1 MKSNDWKDR
10 LGIMYSTN
18 PDFQYNTGD
27 EEEEETLPKEK
38 QLLRIALD
46 KRNRGGKA
54 VTLVTGFRGTTG
66 DLEALGFEFQ
76 LSFYKNDIIE
86 YEKDGEIVRERF
98 LSRTMPKVKNYIE
111 TKPIDRAKYEKQKL
125 VGLSKTKMIR
135 KYRMD
140 ILGNY
145 YMCSRENFSKYC

>member
-1 MKSNDWKDR
+1 MTM
-10 LGIMYSTN
+10 GEYVI
-18 PDFQYNTGD
+18 D
-27 EEEEETLPKEK
+27 EDAYAINLVREK
-38 QLLRIALD
+38 MIQPGQ
-46 KRNRGGKA
+46 KR
-54 VTLVTGFRGTTG
+54 G
-66 DLEALGFEFQ
+66 DLEALDLNFNYHFIKMIL
-76 LSFYKNDIIE
+76 LSMRRME
-86 YEKDGEIVRERF
+86 RSLGERF

-145 YMCSRENFSKYC
+145 YMCSRENFFKILLIIVGIRICVVVYMTEN

>member
-1 MKSNDWKDR
+1 M
-10 LGIMYSTN
+10 
-18 PDFQYNTGD
+18 
-27 EEEEETLPKEK
+27 
-38 QLLRIALD
+38 
-46 KRNRGGKA
+46 
-54 VTLVTGFRGTTG
+54 
-66 DLEALGFEFQ
+66 
-76 LSFYKNDIIE
+76 
-86 YEKDGEIVRERF
+86 
-98 LSRTMPKVKNYIE
+98 KNYIE

>member
-1 MKSNDWKDR
+1 MFIIR
-10 LGIMYSTN
+10 
-18 PDFQYNTGD
+18 
-27 EEEEETLPKEK
+27 
-38 QLLRIALD
+38 
-46 KRNRGGKA
+46 KRNRLTIWSDVKCDNGEYVIDEDA
-54 VTLVTGFRGTTG
+54 YAINLVREKMIQPGQKRG